1 MNIFIYISLYDIPEP
16 EYVMK
21 HDEHN
26 FLAFWLKPNIYM
38 PHYSQ
43 MLKYVHPFPTNTED
57 LYIIYWPD
65 IHMRYLCMFSGGWSC
80 FTRKKGI
87 GLDEYSFGVL
97 LKGGIQLLIFSL

>member
-1 MNIFIYISLYDIPEP
+1 MVGFSQSILTFMNIFIYISLYVIPEP
-16 EYVMK
+16 DYVMK

-57 LYIIYWPD
+57 LYIIY
-65 IHMRYLCMFSGGWSC
+65 
-80 FTRKKGI
+80 
-87 GLDEYSFGVL
+87 
-97 LKGGIQLLIFSL
+97 